1 MPCLPG
7 WERLKAAPSRMCL
20 RYTTRCC
27 PRRNPNR
34 RAWEQYRNT
43 LPMDHP
49 DRERAQAIIDSL
61 PERNPAQQRGQEA
74 LTDWPRLAARTAIGV
89 AEGAGGAMA
98 GKTLGGLGG
107 PKEGDL
113 PRAETQA
120 ILAIMEQKRQQ
131 AQRAA
136 ATRARNK
143 GGQALSVAVC
153 FDCSPLPSAFFAK
166 NPAQPFGNPDQHRDL
181 CGDESSEHDIH
192 ANIDHALRYRQPKA
206 SDGQAHEQPGT
217 YAEQD
222 EIEPEPEV

>member
-1 MPCLPG
+1 LPS
-7 WERLKAAPSRMCL
+7 E
-20 RYTTRCC
+20 
-27 PRRNPNR
+27 NPNR

-74 LTDWPRLAARTAIGV
+74 LTDWPRLATRTAIGV

-136 ATRARNK
+136 ATRARDK
-143 GGQALSVAVC
+143 A
-153 FDCSPLPSAFFAK
+153 AK
-166 NPAQPFGNPDQHRDL
+166 P
-181 CGDESSEHDIH
+181 
-192 ANIDHALRYRQPKA
+192 
-206 SDGQAHEQPGT
+206 
-217 YAEQD
+217 
-222 EIEPEPEV
+222 